1 MGRELER
8 KFRATPELIEKLLND
23 WGPVTPISMETTY
36 YDTPEKTLS
45 ARRITLRCR
54 MENDVSV
61 CTVKT
66 PEEKGVRGE
75 WETEETEILRAIPKL
90 CKLGAPEELLSVRQV
105 TAVCGA
111 RCLRRARTVTLP
123 ECVGELALDSG
134 VLLGGGRELPLC
146 EVEWELKSGKEEAFF
161 AFAQQLAQRYGLQ
174 EEPKSKFSRALAL
187 AKGE

>member
-8 KFRATPELIEKLLND
+8 KFRATPELIAKLRND
-23 WGPVTPISMETTY
+23 WGPFTSISMETTY
-36 YDTPEKTLS
+36 YDTPENTLS

-54 MENDVSV
+54 KENERSV

-66 PEEKGVRGE
+66 PEGKDARGE
-75 WETEETEILRAIPKL
+75 WETEGEEILQAIPKL
-90 CKLGAPEELLSVRQV
+90 CKLGAPEELRFIKQV

-111 RCLRRARTVTLP
+111 RFLRQARTVALP
-123 ECVGELALDSG
+123 ECVGELALDCG
-134 VLLGGGRELPLC
+134 VLLGGGREAQLC